1 MPCNNKVKATGIR
14 VSYGQAKKYPVI
26 LDWVKENNASV
37 IHLIRKNPVKAIVS
51 HFTAKE
57 RRMYHT
63 TSKVSKVTVRLSP
76 RKLRREVDK
85 RLYEIQKYRQIF
97 KHQHYHELNYESF
110 IEDRDGETLRIL
122 DFLGI
127 DEFVSLRSNLVKQNP
142 DSLDDILEN
151 FQEIKKAFKGSKFEK
166 YLVM

>member
-1 MPCNNKVKATGIR
+1 VPYEDKVKATEAG
-14 VSYGQAKKYPVI
+14 KYPVI
-26 LDWVKENNASV
+26 LDWVKESNASV

-51 HFTAKE
+51 HFTAKK

-63 TSKVSKVTVRLSP
+63 TSKVKKVTIRLSP
-76 RKLRREVDK
+76 KKLRREAAK
-85 RLYEIQKYRQIF
+85 RLYEIEKYRRLF
-97 KHQHYHELNYESF
+97 KHQDYHELNYESF
-110 IEDRDGETLRIL
+110 MEDRDDETHRIL

-142 DSLDDILEN
+142 DSLEDILEN
-151 FQEIKKAFKGSKFEK
+151 FQEIKKAFQGSIFEK